1 MIYFNYSDYTVKEML
16 ESKQKDKTI
25 EENNETIKYQ
35 ENEIKRKD
43 QTIIQQ
49 GNELNNKDQIIQEKD
64 QIIME
69 KESEFNEFKNQITE
83 IMENPT
89 LNPNQKMAL
98 IQKLYKK

>member
-43 QTIIQQ
+43 QTII
-49 GNELNNKDQIIQEKD
+49 
-64 QIIME
+64 
-69 KESEFNEFKNQITE
+69 
-83 IMENPT
+83 
-89 LNPNQKMAL
+89 
-98 IQKLYKK
+98 